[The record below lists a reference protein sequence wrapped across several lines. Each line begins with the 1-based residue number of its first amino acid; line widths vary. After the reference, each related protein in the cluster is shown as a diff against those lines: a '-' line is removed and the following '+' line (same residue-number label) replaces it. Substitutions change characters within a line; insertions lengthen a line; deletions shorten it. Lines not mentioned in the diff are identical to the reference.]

1 MKVNVGDGKSWVW
14 VRVRVCETIGI
25 IVISEVLEK
34 NWVGVTVRLSCDEG

>member
-1 MKVNVGDGKSWVW
+1 MKVTVGDGKSWVR

-34 NWVGVTVRLSCDEG
+34 S

>member
-1 MKVNVGDGKSWVW
+1 MTVAVGDGKSWVR

-34 NWVGVTVRLSCDEG
+34 S